1 MDSPKGSLWSC
12 GRVGVLGVAVALLV
26 TACGTPDRSPP
37 EVTMSPGASPQVN
50 PARIDRA
57 RDALPGGYEVAGI
70 AGAALP
76 TMWWGF
82 GAQWAADPPQCGA
95 LADPAVDSAST
106 RGWSGSGPG
115 GIVYAVVAESTAD
128 VDPAVTADCGR
139 WSLSGGHA
147 SGTVTLTAAPT
158 IDGTKTVAMATVT
171 TTVVEGGT
179 ETHSHAD
186 TVTAYLRDHVVF
198 VSVVTDPGSPNPRLG
213 ADFAN
218 ELMVKTVAGLRS

>member
-1 MDSPKGSLWSC
+1 
-12 GRVGVLGVAVALLV
+12 
-26 TACGTPDRSPP
+26 
-37 EVTMSPGASPQVN
+37 MSPGASPQVN

-57 RDALPGGYEVAGI
+57 RDALPEGYEVAGI
-70 AGAALP
+70 AEPALP
-76 TMWWGF
+76 AVWWGF
-82 GAQWAADPPQCGA
+82 GTQSTAEPPQCGV

-115 GIVYAVVAESTAD
+115 GIVYAVVAESSANL
-128 VDPAVTADCGR
+128 DPAVTAECGQ

-147 SGTVTLTAAPT
+147 SGTVTLTGAPT
-158 IDGTKTVAMATVT
+158 IEGAKTVAMATST

-218 ELMVKTVAGLRS
+218 ELMVKTVAALRS